1 MEVIR
6 QIISNQAK
14 RERAVKV
21 NPGRQIIDVWMAYQQ
36 KEAEKGWTVEVDIAR
51 HPSLV
56 LGRI

>member
-6 QIISNQAK
+6 QIIPSQVK
-14 RERAVKV
+14 GEKTVKV

-36 KEAEKGWTVEVDIAR
+36 KEAEKARTVEVDIAR